1 MIASFEWICNDNT
14 KKRIK
19 NEFAEKGFNDVSV
32 SVSTT
37 NGESIYVNIN
47 LKVVDEQK
55 LFKGMKPCE
64 WGYVRVQIRMS
75 DHLSG
80 LEKNCG
86 GFHVDQFS
94 AKMTLPMFEALIQSG
109 AVQTGN

>member
-1 MIASFEWICNDNT
+1 MTASFEWICNDNT

-19 NEFAEKGFNDVSV
+19 NEFTEKGFNDVSV

-75 DHLSG
+75 DHFSG

-86 GFHVDQFS
+86 GYHVDQFT
-94 AKMTLPMFEALIQSG
+94 AKMTLPIFESLIQSG
-109 AVQTGN
+109 AVQTNN